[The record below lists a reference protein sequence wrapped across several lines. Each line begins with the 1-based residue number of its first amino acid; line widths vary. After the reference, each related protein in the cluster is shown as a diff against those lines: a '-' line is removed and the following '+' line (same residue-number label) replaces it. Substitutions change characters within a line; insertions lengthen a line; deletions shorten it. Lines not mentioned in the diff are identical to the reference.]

1 MLKRHAFFLE
11 NVRDKKCDNLSSSNA
26 FQALT
31 AIPAVSEWKLSPKE
45 QKLNK
50 ERNGEGEERIN
61 KCPAWTEAL
70 EDT

>member
-1 MLKRHAFFLE
+1 MPFFLE

-31 AIPAVSEWKLSPKE
+31 TILAVSEWKLSPKE

-50 ERNGEGEERIN
+50 ERNGEGAGEERRN